1 MIIFKKSMYI
11 NKLGNRENM
20 TQYHMIIIIYGSK

>member
-11 NKLGNRENM
+11 NKLGNIENM